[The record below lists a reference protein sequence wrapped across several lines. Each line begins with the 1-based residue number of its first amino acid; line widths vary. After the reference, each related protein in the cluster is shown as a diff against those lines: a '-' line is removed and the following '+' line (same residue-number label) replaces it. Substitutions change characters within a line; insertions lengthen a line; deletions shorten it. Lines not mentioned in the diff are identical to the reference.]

1 VIIIFAKVSKEIIYN
16 KEFDNKR
23 ISLFMFLVFKI
34 SLDDTVSF
42 SINSIID
49 WHKLKINKRKGKTNE
64 IFYNLILGYK
74 DLEYLKSFDEND
86 LHGNNLV
93 TCDVNMDKLFPIGN
107 YGVIS
112 DKEFNLITLYQCSNP
127 RITTSV
133 ILLVLSYIRSNIL
146 RRTSNN
152 GNFSEKDIKAKPEF
166 CYRMI
171 SYIEDDIGLHRN
183 TISKCIDIL
192 VELDILVTLSMPR
205 YKDENGNWHTE
216 ATLFADK
223 YRYDSQSRL
232 VQDYDYEEELKY
244 GKQYLIEK
252 KYVSKKFYQNTE
264 EK

>member
-1 VIIIFAKVSKEIIYN
+1 MIIIFAKVPKEIIYN
-16 KEFDNKR
+16 KNIDKKR
-23 ISLFMFLVFKI
+23 VLVFLFLVFKN
-34 SLDDTVSF
+34 SLDNTISF
-42 SINSIID
+42 SLNYLID
-49 WHKLKINKRKGKTNE
+49 WCKMKPDRHKGKTND
-64 IFYNLILGYK
+64 IFYSIILEYK
-74 DLEYLKSFDEND
+74 KLDYLKSFNGND
-86 LHGNNLV
+86 LYGNNLV
-93 TCDVNMDKLFPIGN
+93 TCDANMEKLFPFGN

-171 SYIEDDIGLHRN
+171 EYIEDDIGLHRN